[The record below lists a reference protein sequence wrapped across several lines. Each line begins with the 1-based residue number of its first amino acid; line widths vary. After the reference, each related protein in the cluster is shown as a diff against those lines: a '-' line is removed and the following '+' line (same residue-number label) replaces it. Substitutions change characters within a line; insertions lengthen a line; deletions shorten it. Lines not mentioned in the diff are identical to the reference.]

1 MPCTIEGI
9 LIFKQEGVLSRAL
22 DVGCGPGGVT
32 FELARGFSEVVGL
45 DVSHLSITT
54 CQELKLK
61 GQKNYWLCTEGSL
74 REEKIAIIDTS
85 IVRVG
90 VVCLSTVPLPC
101 RNPPPSHHL
110 NLKLTSQ
117 EFLAITSKCGKQFA
131 S

>member
-45 DVSHLSITT
+45 DVSQLSITK

-61 GQKNYWLCTEGSL
+61 GQKNYWLSTEGSL
-74 REEKIAIIDTS
+74 REEKIAIIDHS
-85 IVRVG
+85 IVRAG
-90 VVCLSTVPLPC
+90 CHFSHYCPLAMQ
-101 RNPPPSHHL
+101 NPPQLEMYTSH
-110 NLKLTSQ
+110 LTN
-117 EFLAITSKCGKQFA
+117 TSKCGKRFA